1 MDTIL
6 TIIAVLGLGA
16 LLISAFIFAM
26 AARRFVSDDHHSE
39 AHRPVLSGYK
49 PRTREDRRQNPAP
62 KLFPVTI
69 NGRYIAEDRRAGG
82 DRRHMG
88 RQFA

>member
-16 LLISAFIFAM
+16 LLISVFIFVM
-26 AARRFVSDDHHSE
+26 AARRFVSDE
-39 AHRPVLSGYK
+39 ATPDTTSTFAPTHK
-49 PRTREDRRQNPAP
+49 PRTREDRRQQPTPNV
-62 KLFPVTI
+62 FPINI
-69 NGRYIAEDRRAGG
+69 NGRTVAHDRRAGA
-82 DRRHMG
+82 DRREMG